1 MAESHEQLEQR
12 AEDVPDFAGYSLH
25 DGVFVRGQGAGHDSE
40 QYDTRG
46 YAVLADMQRRHFW
59 HRGRHRF
66 LEAAV
71 KRELSEQQRLRAR
84 VIDLGAGCGG
94 WVDYLQRRRLFP
106 HGLVA
111 MGDSSPDA
119 LKAARDLVTGRVNF
133 FQIDLLNLGFEARWD
148 VAFLLDVVEHIDDD
162 VAALRS
168 TAQALT
174 PGGLLFVTVPALQSL
189 WSWNDDIVKHKRRYD
204 AAQLSRAAER
214 AGLVTVDT
222 RYFMFLLSP
231 LLIASRKLKQ
241 PRLDQLDDD
250 ARWALVESTHAVP
263 PAPINGVLTGVFSL
277 ETPLSRV
284 LRFPWGTSLLG
295 VFRRAI

>member
-12 AEDVPDFAGYSLH
+12 AEHALDFAGYSLQ
-25 DGVFVRGQGAGHDSE
+25 DGVFVRGQVAGHDAE

-66 LEAAV
+66 LAAAV
-71 KRELSEQQRLRAR
+71 ERQLSAGERKRAR

-94 WVDYLQRRRLFP
+94 WVDYFQRRQLFP
-106 HGLVA
+106 HGTVA
-111 MGDSSPDA
+111 LGDSSPDA
-119 LKAARDLVTGRVNF
+119 LRAARGLVSGHVNF
-133 FQIDLLNLGFEARWD
+133 FQIDLLNLGFDGCWD

-162 VAALRS
+162 VAALRNA
-168 TAQALT
+168 AQALA
-174 PGGLLFVTVPALQSL
+174 PGGLLFVTVPALQAF

-204 AAQLSRAAER
+204 ATQLRSAAER
-214 AGLVTVDT
+214 AGLITLDT

-231 LLIASRKLKQ
+231 LLIVSRKLKQ
-241 PRLDQLDDD
+241 PRLEELDDA
-250 ARWALVESTHAVP
+250 ARWALVERTHAVP
-263 PAPINGVLTGVFSL
+263 AAPVNGVLSGVFSL
-277 ETPLSRV
+277 ETPLSSV

-295 VFRRAI
+295 VFRRPT